1 MRSGVWSE
9 TTIEHGLRTY
19 LIGLGTAQGCMVHR
33 IPAREKLLIDDSLEN
48 PYNNEAQMQA
58 LKSAMSPM
66 TAGQSTATSCL
77 ILICRRNENWVLE
90 REAFARFAGHPELV
104 PLS

>member
-1 MRSGVWSE
+1 MIR
-9 TTIEHGLRTY
+9 
-19 LIGLGTAQGCMVHR
+19 R
-33 IPAREKLLIDDSLEN
+33 IPGQGKSCLLMIASKN

-58 LKSAMSPM
+58 LKSAMSPT
-66 TAGQSTATSCL
+66 TAGQSTATSCV
-77 ILICRRNENWVLE
+77 ILICRRNKNWLLE